1 MGFSMKEENKS
12 VNPWLN
18 VKRKYNDIAVE
29 RRVNEGFLKIVV
41 LFSLT
46 IALFGVGGA
55 TYIGSLS
62 KFVPLVF
69 QVDSYNNT
77 LGVLRGDAV
86 PEATDDDF
94 KNSAEDFITNIRTVT
109 SDQIQQAKMVRKAFS
124 YLTKNTGAWNR
135 TEQYYTATPNSHPL
149 KRSEEETV
157 SVDNVVALKE
167 TGESWQVD
175 WLETVRNPNGE
186 IKKPPFKMKAILQL
200 SKAQPTTETKAE
212 DLLNNKH
219 FIFVK
224 DFNWTV
230 VN

>member
-1 MGFSMKEENKS
+1 MNESNKT

-29 RRVNEGFLKIVV
+29 RRVNEGFLKLIV

-46 IALFGVGGA
+46 IALCGVGGA

-69 QVDSYNNT
+69 QVDSFNNT

-86 PEATDDDF
+86 PAATDADF
-94 KNSAEDFITNIRTVT
+94 KDSAEDFITNVRTVT

-124 YLTKNTGAWNR
+124 YLTKSTGGWTKTN
-135 TEQYYTATPNSHPL
+135 EYYTATPESHPL
-149 KRSEEETV
+149 KRAEEETV

-167 TGESWQVD
+167 SGESWQVD
-175 WLETVRNPNGE
+175 WVETVRNINGE

-200 SKAQPTTETKAE
+200 NKAEPTTDTSAE

-224 DFNWTV
+224 DFNWTT